1 MSSGLGFRVGGISGV
16 YGFETE
22 PRWSRF
28 CLTRLAGDG
37 LLTLSLVCFC
47 LEQRFLACSLNGKWI
62 GGTARGLHELLKLG
76 LRGLFCVAQTPCDSK
91 PHFLDYRTPIEA
103 STPPFGPC

>member
-1 MSSGLGFRVGGISGV
+1 MASGLGFRVRGIGGV

-47 LEQRFLACSLNGKWI
+47 LEQRCSWPALSTANGQ
-62 GGTARGLHELLKLG
+62 GGLQGG
-76 LRGLFCVAQTPCDSK
+76 CDSK

-103 STPPFGPC
+103 